1 MLILK
6 NYVFPVTCFKIYYQW
21 EGKLD
26 IMSFEDPHNPEI
38 ESGIVKKQTE
48 YQRHLIKHGIDTP
61 PVKAEFLMLFCA
73 LLESK
78 IKSKIITEI
87 NNPSFV
93 LTYLDELPT
102 LITRSRPFPTFYEE
116 MENIFPENN
125 ETEKDFF
132 VVLEE
137 KFSEKSLGEV
147 VSLCNTYNSPN
158 RIFTMLSDFAL
169 FRFWKEDNPNPGE
182 FDLHND
188 KIFDFIKSRNLS
200 VHDLLN
206 AKIADVEL
214 IKNNLDEILT
224 GIVGMIK
231 TALEVRRESIDNIQ
245 SANRENVEKQLSWL
259 KQISNETHPNRKLGQ
274 HYYSLW
280 FKEQKKAKTSLR
292 EETNRLIE
300 KLEGDPNV

>member
-1 MLILK
+1 
-6 NYVFPVTCFKIYYQW
+6 V
-21 EGKLD
+21 KLD

-38 ESGIVKKQTE
+38 ESGIVKKQRE
-48 YQRHLIKHGIDTP
+48 YERHLRKHGIDAP

-102 LITRSRPFPTFYEE
+102 LITRSNPFPQFYEE
-116 MENIFPENN
+116 MENILSENN
-125 ETEKDFF
+125 YAEKDFF
-132 VVLEE
+132 VELEK

-147 VSLCNTYNSPN
+147 VSLCNTYNSPK

-169 FRFWKEDNPNPGE
+169 FRFWQEGNPNPGK
-182 FDLHND
+182 FDLHNK
-188 KIFDFIKSRNLS
+188 KIFDFIYSRNLS

-206 AKIADVEL
+206 AKIDDVEF
-214 IKNNLDEILT
+214 IQNNLDKILT

-231 TALEVRRESIDNIQ
+231 TALEVRRKSIDNVH
-245 SANRENVEKQLSWL
+245 SANRENVRNQLSWL
-259 KQISNETHPNRKLGQ
+259 NQISNETHPEEKLKFF
-274 HYYSLW
+274 YSSW
-280 FKEQKKAKTSLR
+280 FKKQKKAKTSLR